1 MKHSKELKPNANG
14 GKIEELISVRPIN
27 EATKKDVAKVNYLI
41 RKNLKTTD
49 AVVKEAIATNNP
61 TIMWM
66 VAKFVNGITDVQEN
80 ALHLAINNCS
90 ESLRYREVSLKNN
103 NNCLHLT
110 PEELKVKKRQDR
122 IEAILNKY
130 IDVSIEEL
138 FSLCSVNIYNYKK
151 FVYIINGLLRRGFK
165 TTVEVVEA
173 AISFNNAIM
182 IYIVANFV
190 EGVSEEQK
198 DMLFSALKKIKIEE
212 MINFKP
218 VTMHAS
224 KRDVVQINY
233 LLHEGLKTIDEV
245 VEEAVKS
252 KNPLVMYYIAL
263 FVDGITARHMELII
277 DGFNSCKE
285 ALDIRVDVVMQN
297 LARKCPDYAGLLSK
311 CVLETGSISGMA
323 SFAQNVE
330 EASVKDFGEQI
341 LNNSKALEDA
351 NTIFMFVRN
360 HLEELDEDYIR
371 RAAKKVI
378 ELKNPTAICSFSKFG
393 RLTILEYAIALIEA
407 IGKKQDYAVYLYLF
421 ALNNEMAKD
430 FPEFIIDEIIY
441 SNNNDVIYRA
451 ARDFKLESSVEKLVK
466 KLGDNLMMGNNKCR
480 DYLANLAL
488 SNGLS
493 AFYAVEEII
502 KLEDPILITYVMQNC
517 KDMELSNRL
526 QEILNSLPCIDGETL
541 NDNGAMEVSLIR
553 SRNNVPEKSIIVE
566 S

>member
-90 ESLRYREVSLKNN
+90 ESLKYREVSLKNN

-138 FSLCSVNIYNYKK
+138 FNLCSVNIYNYKK
-151 FVYIINGLLRRGFK
+151 FVYVINGLLRRGFK

-182 IYIVANFV
+182 ICIVANFV

-198 DMLFSALKKIKIEE
+198 DMLFSTLKKIKIEE
-212 MINFKP
+212 MINFNP

-351 NTIFMFVRN
+351 NTIYMFVRN

-466 KLGDNLMMGNNKCR
+466 KLGEKSMMGNNKCR

-553 SRNNVPEKSIIVE
+553 NRINVPEKSIIVE

>member
-198 DMLFSALKKIKIEE
+198 DMLFLALKKIKIEE

>member
-1 MKHSKELKPNANG
+1 
-14 GKIEELISVRPIN
+14 
-27 EATKKDVAKVNYLI
+27 
-41 RKNLKTTD
+41 
-49 AVVKEAIATNNP
+49 
-61 TIMWM
+61 
-66 VAKFVNGITDVQEN
+66 
-80 ALHLAINNCS
+80 
-90 ESLRYREVSLKNN
+90 
-103 NNCLHLT
+103 
-110 PEELKVKKRQDR
+110 
-122 IEAILNKY
+122 
-130 IDVSIEEL
+130 
-138 FSLCSVNIYNYKK
+138 
-151 FVYIINGLLRRGFK
+151 LRRGFK

-182 IYIVANFV
+182 IYIVANFVEGVSEEQKDMLFLALKKIKIEEMINFKPVTIQESKRDVVLINYLLRKGLKTIDEVVEAAISFNNAIMIYIVAIANFV

-351 NTIFMFVRN
+351 NTIYMFVRN

-466 KLGDNLMMGNNKCR
+466 KLGEKSMMGNNKCR

-553 SRNNVPEKSIIVE
+553 NRINVPEKSIIVE